1 VRRSLADANNGA
13 ILNWRKSVDVPVVLD
28 RQESKALHLQLTHQ
42 LRQAILDGLLEGGTR
57 LPSTRT
63 LSESLGVSR
72 NVALAA
78 YDELYAEGY
87 TETRHG
93 SGTFIVDDL
102 PVLPARRPEPS
113 ISNPRWLKPG
123 GPFTPE
129 DHAAVGAGIDFRMG
143 QPSVAPLPM
152 RTWQQLWREMA
163 MEPPPAD
170 YGPTAGYEDLRM
182 AVAAYLGRSRGI
194 VCSADDVIITS
205 GATQALDLILRAT
218 LVPGDSV
225 AHEEPG
231 YPVVRDVLRTHGG
244 RIVPVAVDGDGLQV
258 ECLPDGQ
265 DAPMLVYCTPSH
277 QYPTG
282 ARMPVSRRLSLIE
295 WANRNDSLVIED
307 DYDSEFRF
315 DASPLP
321 AMAGL
326 DDAGRVVY
334 IGTFSKMLS
343 PALRLGYVVATP
355 LLRERLID
363 LKRATD
369 RHSPW
374 PTQRV
379 LASFLR
385 SGKLESHIA
394 KMRRYYAANRQKL
407 AEAFVPL
414 EGIASLQGLDAGLH
428 AFLELDGGLNVDG
441 VIAAAAGN
449 GVVVT
454 SIDSYF
460 IGEPLRSGLL
470 LGYGGLTADQ
480 VSVGAGILA
489 SAIRDEASGTHQE

>member
-1 VRRSLADANNGA
+1 
-13 ILNWRKSVDVPVVLD
+13 VDVPVLVD
-28 RQESKALHLQLTHQ
+28 RNENRALHVQVTQQ
-42 LRQAILDGLLEGGTR
+42 LRQAILDGLLVRGTR

-72 NVALAA
+72 NVVLAA

-93 SGTFIVDDL
+93 SGTFVVDDL
-102 PVLPARRPEPS
+102 PVLPARRPEPL

-123 GPFTPE
+123 GPFSSE
-129 DHAAVGAGIDFRMG
+129 DRATEDGKIDFRMG
-143 QPSVAPLPM
+143 QPSVASLPM

-163 MEPPPAD
+163 AEPPPND
-170 YGPTAGYEDLRM
+170 YGPTAGYEDLRL

-194 VCSADDVIITS
+194 VCGAEDVVITS
-205 GATQALDLILRAT
+205 GAIQALDLILRAT
-218 LVPGDSV
+218 LGAGDSV

-231 YPVVRDVLRTHGG
+231 YPIVRDVVRSHGG
-244 RIVPVAVDGDGLQV
+244 RVVPAPIDGDGLQV
-258 ECLPDGQ
+258 EYLPNGA

-282 ARMPVSRRLSLIE
+282 ARMPVSRRLALIE
-295 WANRNDSLVIED
+295 WANRNDSLIIED

-326 DDAGRVVY
+326 DEAGRVVY
-334 IGTFSKMLS
+334 VGTFSKMLS

-363 LKRATD
+363 LKWATD

-379 LASFLR
+379 LASFLQ

-394 KMRRYYAANRQKL
+394 RVRRYYATNRQRL
-407 AEAFVPL
+407 AEVFGPL
-414 EGIASLQGLDAGLH
+414 EGIASLQGLEAGLH
-428 AFLELDGGLNVDG
+428 AFLELDRGLNVNR
-441 VIAAAAGN
+441 IISAASER

-454 SIDSYF
+454 AIDGYYA
-460 IGEPLRSGLL
+460 GEPMRSGLL
-470 LGYGGLTADQ
+470 LGYGGLTAEQ
-480 VSVGAGILA
+480 VSEGAGIL
-489 SAIRDEASGTHQE
+489 SALIRNEAGRSGQA